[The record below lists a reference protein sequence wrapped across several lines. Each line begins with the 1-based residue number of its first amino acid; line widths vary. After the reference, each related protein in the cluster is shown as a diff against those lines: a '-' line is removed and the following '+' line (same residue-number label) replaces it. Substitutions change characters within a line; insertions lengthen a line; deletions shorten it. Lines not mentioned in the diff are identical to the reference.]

1 MLSLDESRI
10 NSKIQAS
17 LGVQHIRVQ
26 IQQAEAELEKAHA
39 ALADLPRSV
48 RFDMLSRQE
57 NALEALYQR
66 EVELTAQA
74 RKTAER
80 ELQAERVESLRI
92 EAAPL
97 LERAAKNL
105 ELMVEDLRKV
115 ARIEADARANGGS
128 IMSEPL
134 GGAVIRRYIPML
146 TFNKAI
152 GTWTLKHRPVTLS
165 D

>member
-39 ALADLPRSV
+39 ALAELPKSV
-48 RFDMLSRQE
+48 RYDLLARQE

-80 ELQAERVESLRI
+80 ELQAERVESLKI

-105 ELMVEDLRKV
+105 ELMVEDLRQ
-115 ARIEADARANGGS
+115 G
-128 IMSEPL
+128 
-134 GGAVIRRYIPML
+134 
-146 TFNKAI
+146 
-152 GTWTLKHRPVTLS
+152 RP

>member
-1 MLSLDESRI
+1 MLSLDESWI

-39 ALADLPRSV
+39 ALAELPKSV
-48 RFDMLSRQE
+48 RYDLLARQE
-57 NALEALYQR
+57 NALEALLQR

-80 ELQAERVESLRI
+80 ELQAERVESLKI

-105 ELMVEDLRKV
+105 EIMRSDLAKV
-115 ARIEADARANGGS
+115 ARIEAEARANGGS
-128 IMSEPL
+128 VMSE
-134 GGAVIRRYIPML
+134 AFDKNSINFFIPHL
-146 TFNKAI
+146 VFDRVR
-152 GTWTLKHRPVTLS
+152 GTWLLKR
-165 D
+165 

>member
-66 EVELTAQA
+66 EVELTTQA

-105 ELMVEDLRKV
+105 KIMRTDLAKV
-115 ARIEADARANGGS
+115 ARIEAEARANGGRV
-128 IMSEPL
+128 MSE
-134 GGAVIRRYIPML
+134 AFDKSSIDFFIPKL
-146 TFNKAI
+146 SLDPAR
-152 GTWTLKHRPVTLS
+152 GTWTFKR
-165 D
+165 